1 MRHNIV
7 SRAAGCVLA
16 LAVCGSA
23 AECAAA
29 SRNWTTNPAIIQV
42 DTTQDVFAIGDAH
55 GDPQRLAGVLVGAKL
70 IGSVPPAWDQV
81 QWTGGKAVVVITGD
95 MIDKGSNSLG
105 VIALVRALQS
115 AAAAGGGQV
124 IITMG
129 NHEGEF
135 LADPGGKKTSEFS
148 TELKAAGLDPQAVG
162 NCSGD
167 IGAFLCGLPI
177 AVRVNDWFFSHAG
190 NTDNRTME
198 KISKDIEDGF
208 AKDSFATKQLVGD
221 NSILEARL
229 NKKGPGGLP
238 WFDDGSDKADPQK
251 LLEKYVKTL
260 GVKHLVQ
267 GHQYENVKFPDK
279 EDRKE
284 FHFFQRYGLL
294 FLIDTGMSEG
304 IEDSDSIGGALH
316 IAGTGDDQKAIVIC
330 PNGAEKTL
338 WDKKKTDRE
347 EHLCGE

>member
-1 MRHNIV
+1 MRSNIV
-7 SRAAGCVLA
+7 SRAVGYALA
-16 LAVCGSA
+16 LAICGST

-29 SRNWTTNPAIIQV
+29 SRDWNKNPAIIQV
-42 DTTQDVFAIGDAH
+42 DTSEDVFAIGDSH
-55 GDPQRLAGVLVGAKL
+55 GDPQRLAGALAGAKL
-70 IGSVPPAWDQV
+70 IEGQPPSWDQV
-81 QWTGGKAVVVITGD
+81 KWTGGKAVLVIVGD
-95 MIDKGSNSLG
+95 MIDKWSDSIG
-105 VIALVRALQS
+105 VITLVRALQS
-115 AAAAGGGQV
+115 NAASQGGTV

-129 NHEGEF
+129 NHEAEF
-135 LADPGGKKTSEFS
+135 LADPLGKKTSEFS
-148 TELKAAGLDPQAVG
+148 NELKVAGLNPQDVG

-167 IGAFLCGLPI
+167 IGQFLCALPI

-190 NTDNRTME
+190 NTDNRTMDR
-198 KISKDIEDGF
+198 ISKDIEDGF
-208 AKDSFATKQLVGD
+208 AKDGFATKELVGD

-238 WFDDGSDKADPQK
+238 WFDDGSDKSDPQK
-251 LLEKYVKTL
+251 LLEKYVTTL

-267 GHQYENVKFPDK
+267 GHQYNEVKFPDK

-330 PNGAEKTL
+330 PNGTEKTL

-347 EHLCGE
+347 EHLCGQ